1 MAPQPMIELND
12 VDFEYEG
19 KRGRHAVQ
27 RGRSFSLRVD
37 ALRIAKGELVACIGP
52 SGCGKTTLVNLIA
65 GIVTPS
71 RGTVRVNGREVSHMS
86 DAARRRFRLAH
97 IGLVFQEFEL
107 LEYLSA
113 RENAMLQARLLGG
126 EHRHDA
132 HRSVEAIAASLG
144 ISHVLDRVP
153 RRLSQ
158 GERQRVAMCRAL
170 ATRPG
175 LVLGDEP
182 TGNLDP
188 DATQGTLDLL
198 LSYAREHQATLLM
211 VTHNHALLDQF
222 DRVIDLREVARSSVA
237 RPDLEVDSLLAGAAD
252 GVPSHDAVRGRR

>member
-1 MAPQPMIELND
+1 MAPQPMIELTD
-12 VDFEYEG
+12 VNFEYEG

-27 RGRSFSLRVD
+27 PGRSFSLRVD
-37 ALRIAKGELVACIGP
+37 SLFIAQGELVACIGP

-71 RGTVRVNGREVSHMS
+71 RGTVRVNDREVSRMG

-126 EHRHDA
+126 EYRHDA
-132 HRSVEAIAASLG
+132 HRSVEALAASLG

-198 LSYAREHQATLLM
+198 FSYAREHRATLLM

-222 DRVIDLREVARSSVA
+222 DRVIDLREVARSSPV
-237 RPDLEVDSLLAGAAD
+237 RSDRETVSPLVGGPED
-252 GVPSHDAVRGRR
+252 VPPHDAMKGRR